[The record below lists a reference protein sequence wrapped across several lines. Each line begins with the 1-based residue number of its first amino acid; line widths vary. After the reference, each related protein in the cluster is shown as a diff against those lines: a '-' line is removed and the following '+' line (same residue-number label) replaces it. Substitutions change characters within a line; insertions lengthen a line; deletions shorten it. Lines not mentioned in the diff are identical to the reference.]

1 MRKSVPVLGLI
12 TVAALSVT
20 LAQCSGSGGNA
31 SSTPPTSRPTS
42 TPTLGP
48 SPTPTPTARPTPTP
62 TPRPT
67 PTPTPRPTPSPTP
80 SPSPTP
86 TPSPTPSP
94 TPTPAPITF
103 SGPHV
108 SGSTLVYQ
116 CGSNSGGPTST
127 STDFLVAQS
136 GYTGSF
142 SPVSS
147 NPAFTITPTTGTAST
162 TFTVSTSSLTNTSS
176 YTITATGG
184 SGKTGVLNATY
195 NCS

>member
-1 MRKSVPVLGLI
+1 MRRSLPVIGLI

-31 SSTPPTSRPTS
+31 SSAPPTSGPTS
-42 TPTLGP
+42 
-48 SPTPTPTARPTPTP
+48 
-62 TPRPT
+62 
-67 PTPTPRPTPSPTP
+67 
-80 SPSPTP
+80 SPTP

-94 TPTPAPITF
+94 TPTPTPAPVTF
-103 SGPHV
+103 SGPRV
-108 SGSTLVYQ
+108 SGNTLVYQ

-142 SPVSS
+142 SPVSNNS
-147 NPAFTITPTTGTAST
+147 AFTISPTTGTAST
-162 TFTVSTSSLTNTSS
+162 TFTVSTSGLTNTST

-184 SGKTGVLNATY
+184 GGKTGVLNATY